1 MPITRLGNT
10 SHGFRPAH
18 PPRGPTPRCG
28 RPARF
33 VVVQTMTAAGSNP
46 ASWAFFLRSRVY
58 SFPGASKRL
67 ADWID
72 ARFRR
77 AVDDAGHRAKALMT
91 TLMELHT
98 AVDVAMRRGESFS
111 AVEDEIIEPSRLSD
125 EAKSALWLY
134 AWSFVNWRAQRRE
147 AYAHIAQLARGPLP
161 GQWSRSARSRA
172 AQRRRRL
179 DEPSSPSGGASGD
192 LRRINFGA
200 PRSGS
205 DAPTEPR
212 GKGGSL

>member
-1 MPITRLGNT
+1 
-10 SHGFRPAH
+10 
-18 PPRGPTPRCG
+18 
-28 RPARF
+28 
-33 VVVQTMTAAGSNP
+33 
-46 ASWAFFLRSRVY
+46 
-58 SFPGASKRL
+58 
-67 ADWID
+67 
-72 ARFRR
+72 
-77 AVDDAGHRAKALMT
+77 MT

-111 AVEDEIIEPSRLSD
+111 FVEDEIIEPSRLSD

-161 GQWSRSARSRA
+161 GQWSRSARSRGVA

-179 DEPSSPSGGASGD
+179 DEPNSPTGGASGD
-192 LRRINFGA
+192 VRRINFGA

-205 DAPTEPR
+205 DARPSR
-212 GKGGSL
+212 GKGRLPLNNDP